1 MNSGQSIDLLL
12 SVRLALKEETN
23 VIAERGSLCCSL
35 GRNSWGAALWVSSEL
50 ETGAESYRKRLLRC
64 AMGKLCRRTKYI
76 LVKEFEGWGVI
87 AVHEGRSS
95 FRYKVAYKS
104 GGRLGLPKLFKR
116 IIVRTFEGLLKGA
129 LCEGGRYHR
138 EKRVLL
144 TSFVWEVF
152 SIGLRRNVSA
162 EQRGECGTNPIA
174 ESR

>member
-23 VIAERGSLCCSL
+23 LIAERGSLCCSL

-64 AMGKLCRRTKYI
+64 AVGKLCRKKKYV

-95 FRYKVAYKS
+95 FRYKVVYKTGRS
-104 GGRLGLPKLFKR
+104 FGSQVGDSACPSSLREYLYTLLRGGR
-116 IIVRTFEGLLKGA
+116 
-129 LCEGGRYHR
+129 CHR

-144 TSFVWEVF
+144 TSFVCEVF

-162 EQRGECGTNPIA
+162 ERRGECGPNPIA
-174 ESR
+174 ERPE